1 MDEGE
6 MPYVEN
12 QKPVEKPKRGR
23 KKSVVMKEK
32 PIEIKRPRGRPR
44 KRPLEKLNDDHVEA
58 LAVQVSEDSSL
69 LPIEGV
75 PLAIHVPDDS
85 SLLPMEGVPDYTQE
99 HCMDG
104 DSHEKQ
110 NFLKQSASACNPAL
124 EASVKRSS
132 SKDEAGA
139 VSHSSDICEQLLLQN
154 EHNRS
159 SVSSHQTH
167 VNSERDPAMS
177 SNMHGFLEM
186 SSTRCS
192 VPKDVALPRVVLCLA
207 HNGKVAWD
215 VKWRPSNVYDLKCKH
230 RMGYLAVLLGN
241 GSLEV

>member
-1 MDEGE
+1 MNEGE
-6 MPYVEN
+6 IPSVEN

-23 KKSVVMKEK
+23 KKSVVAKEK

-44 KRPLEKLNDDHVEA
+44 KRPLEKLDDHHVEA
-58 LAVQVSEDSSL
+58 LAVQASEDST
-69 LPIEGV
+69 EGV

-85 SLLPMEGVPDYTQE
+85 SSLPTEGVREYTQE
-99 HCMDG
+99 HCMEE
-104 DSHEKQ
+104 DSGEKQ
-110 NFLKQSASACNPAL
+110 NFHKQAAFACNLTL
-124 EASVKRSS
+124 EASVKRNS

-139 VSHSSDICEQLLLQN
+139 MSHNNDMREQLLSQN

-167 VNSERDPAMS
+167 INSEQDPATS

-186 SSTRCS
+186 SSTGSS

-215 VKWRPSNVYDLKCKH
+215 VKWRPSSVYDHKCKH